1 MVPSISF
8 PSESVTWS
16 SSASSTLSSSTVSIP
31 ISSAIDAPTTT
42 TVIVF
47 TTAGSNQTTTV
58 PSGALRTEAATV
70 SAFAQNTGAIVGVAV
85 AAFVALLC
93 LLFCVFFTC
102 RRYRREKHPDD
113 YIDGIMHLARG
124 TSWRRPV
131 DGDED
136 ESYNE
141 KAHSAQRPSGR
152 HAHSSDMHEVSE
164 RTSHGDRLSNGD
176 SSAESTTATMVPMST
191 VFGGQSYIPSLD
203 QGHCADSAPSAVA
216 TSGLLSR
223 TPTRTSID
231 AWRVP
236 AGSYP
241 HPNTCGTRSAVS
253 LVLAG
258 EPNKGTTVSSS
269 STEDSRRPY
278 PKRKS
283 LSGPRPNTS
292 AKVRKHSSTPPTA
305 FMGVRQ
311 SAFDCEQQTQPRE
324 QSEKVT
330 VKGLINRLR
339 SGRRTSVQSVDT
351 VRGSSHGP
359 ETDQSSL
366 PSISVFSPSLL
377 NPPIVVAPSHPVLT
391 FPRGVTGNSYTPSDG
406 SVGVSGQYDN
416 SAVLWPPPT
425 LPSVAPSPS
434 STDTS
439 SIKGYLLHPRL
450 ALGRAQS
457 EQASITSF
465 RDHEDYSRPI
475 NGLVNNHL
483 RSTTTLETHATTES
497 DPADTATS

>member
-1 MVPSISF
+1 
-8 PSESVTWS
+8 
-16 SSASSTLSSSTVSIP
+16 
-31 ISSAIDAPTTT
+31 
-42 TVIVF
+42 
-47 TTAGSNQTTTV
+47 
-58 PSGALRTEAATV
+58 
-70 SAFAQNTGAIVGVAV
+70 
-85 AAFVALLC
+85 
-93 LLFCVFFTC
+93 
-102 RRYRREKHPDD
+102 
-113 YIDGIMHLARG
+113 MHLARE

-136 ESYNE
+136 DSYTE
-141 KAHSAQRPSGR
+141 KAHSPQRPSAS
-152 HAHSSDMHEVSE
+152 HARSDVPEVSE
-164 RTSHGDRLSNGD
+164 RTSHGDRFSNGH
-176 SSAESTTATMVPMST
+176 SSAESTTATMVPMNII
-191 VFGGQSYIPSLD
+191 FGGQSYIPSLD
-203 QGHCADSAPSAVA
+203 QDHPADRVPPAEV

-223 TPTRTSID
+223 TPTETSID

-241 HPNTCGTRSAVS
+241 HPNSSGTRSAVS

-258 EPNKGTTVSSS
+258 GLNRCVTVSS
-269 STEDSRRPY
+269 STEDSRK
-278 PKRKS
+278 PKRKP

-311 SAFDCEQQTQPRE
+311 SAFDYEQQIQE

-339 SGRRTSVQSVDT
+339 SGRRTSTQSVDT
-351 VRGSSHGP
+351 VRGSSKGP
-359 ETDQSSL
+359 EADEFSL

-391 FPRGVTGNSYTPSDG
+391 FPRGVTGNSYTPADG
-406 SVGVSGQYDN
+406 SVRVSGQYDGN

-425 LPSVAPSPS
+425 LPSPS
-434 STDTS
+434 STDS
-439 SIKGYLLHPRL
+439 ASMMGYLLHPRL

-475 NGLVNNHL
+475 NGVSIIHKVFGLGLLPNCVPNFSSSITILEAPRRL
-483 RSTTTLETHATTES
+483 RHMTPPSPTQQKLLHH
-497 DPADTATS
+497 DTRSMFFVCFMKLALFGASQLCYNTSI